1 MALPW
6 VQGTIVGQMSS
17 GAIEAQVTNRVQML
31 GDRPRNF
38 EESGADHKVYQQLA
52 HRGPDFHFET
62 KGFMGGAVAWILNTE
77 NMFWLEEN
85 RQMDNVRAFN
95 GAAVFPDQAYV
106 ALVRNAGAPTIQ
118 FCAEPAG
125 GMCED
130 PEIDW
135 LFDLLDEGLE
145 LGVYNDEGYV
155 GFVLPAGYERYQEA
169 LYKTQWEWW
178 QRVQPGIGMVEAA
191 QIEFLPVGRDVLDE
205 EPGIIVPCF
214 TAGEFSFIKTATL
227 KLEGQWKFRDLEC
240 RRSGTDWVP
249 LNRAVA
255 AITPHPLGPPM
266 YWRFS
271 RQGGLDECGPH
282 FPLVTGVAD
291 KVLSHLSRPLLMDGG
306 LGWLKHVYR

>member
-1 MALPW
+1 MGLPW
-6 VQGTIVGQMSS
+6 VQGEIVGQMM
-17 GAIEAQVTNRVQML
+17 GGTIEATVVSRKQML
-31 GDRPRNF
+31 GDRPKTF
-38 EESGADHKVYQQLA
+38 GESGANPQVYQQLA

-62 KGFMGGAVAWILNTE
+62 KGFMGGAVAWILSNE
-77 NMFWLEEN
+77 NLFWLEDRLME
-85 RQMDNVRAFN
+85 RVERHN
-95 GAAVFPDQAYV
+95 GRPLPEQAYC

-145 LGVYNDEGYV
+145 LGVYNDRGYV
-155 GFVLPAGYERYQEA
+155 GFLLPAGYERYQED
-169 LYKTQWEWW
+169 LYRTQWEWW
-178 QRVQPGIGMVEAA
+178 QRVQPGISMIETA

-214 TAGEFSFIKTATL
+214 TAGEFSFLKTATL
-227 KLEGQWKFRDLEC
+227 RLEGQWKLRDLEC
-240 RRSGTDWVP
+240 RRVGDGWEP

-255 AITPHPLGPPM
+255 CITPRKLQPPM
-266 YWRFS
+266 FWRFS

-282 FPLVTGVAD
+282 FPIVPGVAD
-291 KVLSHLSRPLLMDGG
+291 AVLSHLSRPLLESNG
-306 LGWLKHVYR
+306 LGWLKHRYD